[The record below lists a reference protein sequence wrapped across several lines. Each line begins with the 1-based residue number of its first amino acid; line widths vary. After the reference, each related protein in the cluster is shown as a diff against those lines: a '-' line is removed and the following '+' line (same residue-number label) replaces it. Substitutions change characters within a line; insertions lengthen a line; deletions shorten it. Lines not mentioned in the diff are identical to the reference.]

1 MAEQAHPQA
10 ALHSG
15 TRHSGTLQ
23 HGKLSN
29 GAVLFQSVSQIAPAG
44 GIATVAII
52 GADFAGGALTLA
64 TIISVVACLLAALSV
79 SQLARYLP
87 SAGSLGTYVSRSLG
101 GGTGFVTGW
110 MYAISE
116 MLIVSFVALLVGG
129 LVAGVGSSEFG
140 WPVTTTWVVTVI
152 AMYLLVA
159 AVHELGVNV
168 STRVQQVISSV
179 EVLLF
184 VVLSIVLI
192 AKAGG
197 RNSVSV
203 FGTAHGNV
211 PGYLG
216 AAGLFPAAV
225 FIITA
230 FGGFETAASLA
241 EEAREPR
248 RAVRT
253 AVVGAVLGVGVLY
266 VLTSYAATVYFG
278 PDRMGGFAAFNG
290 GDPWTGMTREVWGVG
305 WVALFL
311 VVVNSLYG
319 AGNAATN
326 VSTRMLMSL
335 GRAGLGPAPLGRVSR
350 RHSPSLALACVAAT
364 GLGLALWLG
373 VQYGPLTGLSIMV
386 VTSTALYITIY
397 ILVNLACP
405 AYFLRH
411 QRQEFGWLRHLV
423 LPLAG
428 AAVFVPVL
436 LSELGIPAFSFISRL
451 HAPLTYGAYAAVAIA
466 VAAVAA
472 AAWIAIARPGALAR
486 LGAAFDE
493 TAGDTA
499 LAGSAPPPQPGPRG
513 GAAQPFSSN

>member
-1 MAEQAHPQA
+1 MVEHISAPSDTG
-10 ALHSG
+10 LG
-15 TRHSGTLQ
+15 

-29 GAVLFQSVSQIAPAG
+29 RAVLFQSVSQIAPAG

-52 GADFAGGALTLA
+52 GADYAGGALTLA
-64 TIISVVACLLAALSV
+64 TIISVVACLLTALSV
-79 SQLARYLP
+79 AQLAQYLP
-87 SAGSLGTYVSRSLG
+87 SAGSLGTYVSRALG
-101 GGTGFVTGW
+101 GGTGFVVGW

-116 MLIVSFVALLVGG
+116 LLIVSFVALLIGG
-129 LVAGVGSSEFG
+129 LVAGVCNSEFG
-140 WPVTTTWVVTVI
+140 WPVTATWVGSVI
-152 AMYLLVA
+152 VMFALVA
-159 AVHELGVNV
+159 LVHELGVQV
-168 STRVQQVISSV
+168 STLVQQVISSI

-184 VVLSIVLI
+184 VVLSITLI
-192 AKAGG
+192 ATAAG
-197 RNSVSV
+197 RNSLSV
-203 FGTAHGNV
+203 FGTSHGNV
-211 PGYLG
+211 SGYLG

-253 AVVGAVLGVGVLY
+253 AVVGAVLGIGVLY

-278 PDRMGGFAAFNG
+278 PEKMGSFAAFNG
-290 GDPWTGMTREVWGVG
+290 GDPWTGMTRAVWGVG

-326 VSTRMLMSL
+326 VSTRMMMSL
-335 GRAGLGPAPLGRVSR
+335 GRAGLGPRQLGRVSR
-350 RHSPSLALACVAAT
+350 RQSPSRGLGVVAVV

-397 ILVNLACP
+397 ILVNLACI
-405 AYFLRH
+405 AYFARH
-411 QRQEFGWLRHLV
+411 RRAQFHWLKHLV

-436 LSELGIPAFSFISRL
+436 LAELGIPVFSFISKL
-451 HAPLTYGAYAAVAIA
+451 QAPLNYGAYAAAGIV
-466 VAAVAA
+466 VAA
-472 AAWIAIARPGALAR
+472 AGFAGYIRVTRPAQLSR

-493 TAGDTA
+493 AADSEPDPAGAVHQVPEGPEADSVP
-499 LAGSAPPPQPGPRG
+499 SAE
-513 GAAQPFSSN
+513 A